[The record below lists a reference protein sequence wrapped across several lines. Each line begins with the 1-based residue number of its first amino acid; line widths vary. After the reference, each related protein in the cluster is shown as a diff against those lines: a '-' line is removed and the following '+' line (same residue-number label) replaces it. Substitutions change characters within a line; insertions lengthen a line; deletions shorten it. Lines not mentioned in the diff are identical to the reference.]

1 VIAPM
6 AGFLAMVSVTAA
18 ADPCDPERQLP
29 GIDVSSYQGEI
40 DWKRVKAAGVIF
52 AFARVSDG
60 LAVVDQRFADNYAAM
75 KRAGLRRGAYQYFRA
90 SADPRAQADLLLG
103 AVRPLGLPDLPLVAD
118 VETADG
124 MPPEE
129 VRARLAQWLAR
140 VEHRTRRRPIVY
152 TSPSMGEVLGGQFAA
167 HPLWVAHYEVDCPTV
182 PLGWERWT
190 FWQHSSDGRV
200 AGVSGPV
207 DLNLFAGSLRE
218 LRRVGRPAPSHQ
230 GSAAATTMR

>member
-1 VIAPM
+1 M
-6 AGFLAMVSVTAA
+6 LGLAALASVSAA

-75 KRAGLRRGAYQYFRA
+75 KRAGVRRGAYQFFRA
-90 SADPRAQADLLLG
+90 SVDPRAQADLLLA

-129 VRARLAQWLAR
+129 VRARLTLWLSR
-140 VEHRTRRRPIVY
+140 IERRTRRRPIVY
-152 TSPSMGEVLGGQFAA
+152 TSPSMGELLGGQFAT

-182 PLGWERWT
+182 PLGWDRWT

-200 AGVSGPV
+200 PGVSGPV
-207 DLNLFAGSLRE
+207 DLNRFAGSLRE
-218 LRRVGRPAPSHQ
+218 LRQVGR
-230 GSAAATTMR
+230 R